1 MKIGRNESCPCG
13 SGKKYKVCC
22 GAAPETESPQILAW
36 RRLSRAVQDHVPK
49 LLSFIAESHGPGAI
63 AEAWEEFTLWID
75 EPFDPESPQV
85 TLFYPW
91 LFHVWRPDPIETG
104 VEARCLHSIPPT
116 QAYLIARGKGMDQLL
131 YRYLS
136 ACLDSPFGF
145 FEIISS
151 DPGHG
156 MQMREILTEITY
168 EVLERSASGSLTP
181 GDIVYGMV
189 VECDGIS
196 MLEASAPV
204 ALPIRLKTVIV
215 DQREQLLED
224 EAWEREEALNAM
236 AEEECAAAD
245 AVDDDGLEHAGD
257 EQTPNIDPTGAMGD
271 DTTLHKSALM
281 RYDFDNRELYWDLV
295 LPLLNPL
302 PPQLHNTDGDR
313 LSMQRLIFAI
323 DSPAAAFQALKGL
336 AVGESEEEL
345 LQDAEY
351 AADGE
356 LRSVAFNWT
365 KRGNSQHKGWETTV
379 LGRIDI
385 EGTRLAAEVNSAE
398 RAAEFKRLV
407 SERLGEKARYR
418 VTEIQSMERLLAEAR
433 AKPPRAET
441 QADRDQAAL
450 MARPEVQAQLR
461 GMMAR
466 HYEAWVDEKLPAL
479 QGQTPREAVRTAAGR
494 EKVEALIRD
503 IERTG
508 PGMGG
513 YDPSITDNLRERL
526 GI

>member
-13 SGKKYKVCC
+13 SGKKYKACC

-36 RRLSRAVQDHVPK
+36 RRLSRAIQDHVPK
-49 LLSFIAESHGPGAI
+49 LLSFIAESYGPGAI
-63 AEAWEEFTLWID
+63 AEAWEEFTLWVD
-75 EPFDPESPQV
+75 APFDPESPQV

-91 LFHVWRPDPIETG
+91 LFHVWRPESIETG

-145 FEIISS
+145 FEIISA

-156 MQMREILTEITY
+156 MQMREILTETTY

-224 EAWEREEALNAM
+224 EAWEREQVLNAM
-236 AEEECAAAD
+236 AEEERAAD
-245 AVDDDGLEHAGD
+245 DAVGDDGLEHDGG
-257 EQTPNIDPTGAMGD
+257 EQTPNVDPAGAAAD

-295 LPLLNPL
+295 LPLLNPA
-302 PPQLHNTDGDR
+302 PPQLHNTDGDP
-313 LSMQRLIFAI
+313 LSMRRLIFAI

-336 AVGESEEEL
+336 AVGHSEEEL

-356 LRSVAFNWT
+356 LRRVAFNWT
-365 KRGNSQHKGWETTV
+365 RRGNSQQKGREITV
-379 LGRIDI
+379 LGRIDL
-385 EGTRLAAEVNSAE
+385 EGTQLAAEVNSAE

-407 SERLGEKARYR
+407 SEQLGEKARYR
-418 VTEIQSMERLLAEAR
+418 VTEIQSKEH
-433 AKPPRAET
+433 
-441 QADRDQAAL
+441 
-450 MARPEVQAQLR
+450 QLR
-461 GMMAR
+461 
-466 HYEAWVDEKLPAL
+466 
-479 QGQTPREAVRTAAGR
+479 
-494 EKVEALIRD
+494 
-503 IERTG
+503 
-508 PGMGG
+508 
-513 YDPSITDNLRERL
+513 
-526 GI
+526 